1 MRRARREPVLTWRL
15 LGAAL
20 IVELAVWALL
30 EAIRRL
36 VGQRLLARATKVWI
50 AGRQLV
56 QNTQALHTFNA
67 TQRRS
72 AELVEELERDQQPT
86 GERTP

>member
-1 MRRARREPVLTWRL
+1 MRRARREPVLSPRL

-20 IVELAVWALL
+20 VVELAVWVLL
-30 EAIRRL
+30 EVIRRL
-36 VGQRLLARATKVWI
+36 VGKRLYPRVTNVWI

-56 QNTQALHTFNA
+56 QNTQALHTLNA

-72 AELVEELERDQQPT
+72 AELVEELERQQQPA
-86 GERTP
+86 GGRTA